1 MRGVFERGG
10 RTVVAVA
17 AVGVF
22 AVGAAGAA
30 ARIATDTTSPTIS
43 GASDIT
49 VPATSDCNQ
58 TFCATVTWPF
68 TVSDPDDPADQI
80 TVTCNNPNGQTYS
93 WGQTYTTCQAKDA
106 AGNLSAPVSFTVT
119 VTVPPPTFQ
128 IVPGSLS
135 FPATGPAGGPATFA
149 TPTAVDVGGQSVP
162 VTCDHQSGIVYPI
175 GVTTVTCTA
184 QITRNDSQGTPIS
197 GLPSAST
204 QFTITIT
211 APTSGGG
218 GSTGGGG
225 GGGGGSTGGGGGSGG
240 GGPSPTPLDTTP
252 PTLRPHGNVRVA
264 ASSSRGALVAY
275 AVVAQDVD
283 NEPGTLIVT
292 CSPAS
297 GSTFRLGPRGASHT
311 TTVTCSARDP
321 SGNRSPTTAFSV
333 TVLGA
338 HDQVVALLRQVR
350 ALRSLTEARRTGL
363 TSTLQRAGRAILRRA
378 RGKADTELAAFIAQ
392 VGRARTTPS
401 TRRQWVGE
409 AARIIA
415 VLG

>member
-1 MRGVFERGG
+1 MRGVLERGG
-10 RTVVAVA
+10 RTVVAIA
-17 AVGVF
+17 AVGAF

-30 ARIATDTTSPTIS
+30 ARNAADTTPPTIS

-68 TVSDPDDPADQI
+68 TASDPDDPPDQI

-93 WGQTYTTCQAKDA
+93 WGQSYTTCQAKDA

-128 IVPGSLS
+128 VVPGSLS
-135 FPATGPAGGPATFA
+135 FPASGPAGGPATFA

-211 APTSGGG
+211 QPTGGGG
-218 GSTGGGG
+218 GSTG

-240 GGPSPTPLDTTP
+240 GPTPTPTPTLDTTP
-252 PTLRPHGNVRVA
+252 PTLRPHRNVRVA
-264 ASSSRGALVAY
+264 ASSGRGARVAY
-275 AVVAQDVD
+275 TVVAQDVD
-283 NEPGTLIVT
+283 NQPGSLIVT

-297 GSTFRLGPRGASHT
+297 GSTFHLGSRGATRT

-321 SGNRSPTTAFSV
+321 SGNRSPTTAFMV

-350 ALRSLTEARRTGL
+350 ALRVLTGARRAGL
-363 TSTLQRAGRAILRRA
+363 TSTLQQAGRAILRRA
-378 RGKADTELAAFIAQ
+378 RGKAEAELAAFITQ
-392 VGRARTTPS
+392 VGHARTTPS

-409 AARIIA
+409 AARIIT